1 MDASKKMKKKKEKKQ
16 KKQKQ
21 KQKQKQI
28 VKTNVK
34 VNVQSSG
41 GGGGSGGSSIPQY
54 QPMPPQF
61 RDTSGENVKLNN
73 ILDTMKKQQEENRNL
88 MNRFT
93 QQEINKDIASSF
105 EDNKEDNMIIE
116 NIASNQEELNNNLE
130 ELDSAVSGG
139 AEPQNVVGQRLNELK
154 KMKVDELKRLLPNE
168 KPYKNMKKADL
179 IEAVLNMG
187 R

>member
-41 GGGGSGGSSIPQY
+41 GSGGTSTPSY
-54 QPMPPQF
+54 QPIPPQF
-61 RDTSGENVKLNN
+61 RDRTGENVKLNN

-93 QQEINKDIASSF
+93 QQELNKDIGLSF
-105 EDNKEDNMIIE
+105 VDNKEDNIILE
-116 NIASNQEELNNNLE
+116 NVASNQEELNNNLE
-130 ELDSAVSGG
+130 DLDFAVSEEAQSKRRGRPKKYEG
-139 AEPQNVVGQRLNELK
+139 ETDEQRRIRLRLQKYEREQQK
-154 KMKVDELKRLLPNE
+154 KMSSGGGGSTSE
-168 KPYKNMKKADL
+168 
-179 IEAVLNMG
+179 
-187 R
+187 

>member
-16 KKQKQ
+16 RKQKQ

-41 GGGGSGGSSIPQY
+41 GSGGTSTPSY
-54 QPMPPQF
+54 QPIPPQF
-61 RDTSGENVKLNN
+61 RDTTGENVKLNN

-93 QQEINKDIASSF
+93 QQELNKDIGLSF
-105 EDNKEDNMIIE
+105 VDNKEDNIILE

-139 AEPQNVVGQRLNELK
+139 TEPQNVVGQRLNELK
-154 KMKVDELKRLLPNE
+154 KMKVAELKRLLPDE
-168 KPYKNMKKADL
+168 KPYKKMNKADL
-179 IEAVLNMG
+179 IEAILNMG